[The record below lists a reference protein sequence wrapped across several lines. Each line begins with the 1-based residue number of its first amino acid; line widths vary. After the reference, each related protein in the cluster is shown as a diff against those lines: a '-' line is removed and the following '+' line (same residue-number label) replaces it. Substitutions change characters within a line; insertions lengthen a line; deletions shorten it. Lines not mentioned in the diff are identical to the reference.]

1 MNSRWYC
8 NRTADIRHDLLVA
21 ALLSCCICGLA
32 TRAIAGDAPPWMH
45 AVVNAPLPAHDDKT
59 DAVLLY
65 SDEVVTV
72 QSENKV
78 KTVIREAYKILR
90 PDGREYGLLI
100 VPFNSHSK
108 ITNMRGWCI
117 PAQGKDYEIK
127 EKEGAEV
134 SLPKIAGAELVSDVK
149 AKVLQI
155 PASDPGNI
163 IGYEYEE
170 EEQPYA
176 LQDLWHFQ
184 ERVPVREAHYT
195 LQLPPGWE
203 YKATFLN
210 ATEVKPTQLGNQ
222 VQWSVRDVKALK
234 KEEEMPPWSGVAAQ
248 MIVSYFPAGAA
259 VSGKTFADW
268 RQMGSWYSEL
278 TRGRADSSAEIKQ
291 KVTALTANI
300 PAPLDKMH
308 EIARFVQKDVRYVAI
323 ELGIGGWQPH
333 PSQEVFSHRY
343 GDCKDKATLLSAM
356 LREIGIDSYYVV
368 INTERGSV
376 SPEVQAHLGAFDHAI
391 LAIKLPPGMEDPS
404 LYATLRHPK
413 LGTFLFFDPTN
424 EVTPFG
430 QIGGYLQANY
440 GLLVGPDGGELV
452 QLPKQP
458 GNMNGVKRTAKLT
471 LSPQG
476 ALTGD
481 FEETRIG
488 DRAAEQREALRAVT
502 KDADRIK
509 PIETLLSH
517 SLSLFQI
524 TKAIVVNLQET
535 REPFLYRYSVVAP
548 DYAKTAGG
556 LLLVRPRV
564 VGTKSSGLLE
574 TKEPRQLPVE
584 FEGPSLDTDSFEIT
598 LPPGFEVD
606 ELPPPLDLNYSFASY
621 HSKTEANGSVL
632 RYTRSLEVK
641 ELSVPV
647 NKVEELRTFYRRI
660 AGDERNNAVL
670 KPAGLGK

>member
-1 MNSRWYC
+1 
-8 NRTADIRHDLLVA
+8 
-21 ALLSCCICGLA
+21 
-32 TRAIAGDAPPWMH
+32 
-45 AVVNAPLPAHDDKT
+45 
-59 DAVLLY
+59 
-65 SDEVVTV
+65 
-72 QSENKV
+72 
-78 KTVIREAYKILR
+78 
-90 PDGREYGLLI
+90 
-100 VPFNSHSK
+100 
-108 ITNMRGWCI
+108 
-117 PAQGKDYEIK
+117 
-127 EKEGAEV
+127 
-134 SLPKIAGAELVSDVK
+134 
-149 AKVLQI
+149 
-155 PASDPGNI
+155 
-163 IGYEYEE
+163 
-170 EEQPYA
+170 
-176 LQDLWHFQ
+176 
-184 ERVPVREAHYT
+184 
-195 LQLPPGWE
+195 
-203 YKATFLN
+203 
-210 ATEVKPTQLGNQ
+210 
-222 VQWSVRDVKALK
+222 
-234 KEEEMPPWSGVAAQ
+234 
-248 MIVSYFPAGAA
+248 
-259 VSGKTFADW
+259 
-268 RQMGSWYSEL
+268 
-278 TRGRADSSAEIKQ
+278 
-291 KVTALTANI
+291 VTALTANI

-404 LYATLRHPK
+404 LYATLQHPK

-440 GLLVGPDGGELV
+440 GLLVGPEGGELV

-476 ALTGD
+476 TLTGD

-488 DRAAEQREALRAVT
+488 DRAAEQREALRSVT

-548 DYAKTAGG
+548 DYAKSAGG

-584 FEGPSLDTDSFEIT
+584 FEGPSLDTDTFEIT

-606 ELPPPLDLNYSFASY
+606 ELPPPVDLNYSFASY

>member
-8 NRTADIRHDLLVA
+8 NRTADIKHDLLVA
-21 ALLSCCICGLA
+21 ALLGGCICGLA
-32 TRAIAGDAPPWMH
+32 TRAIAADAPPWMH
-45 AVVNAPLPAHDDKT
+45 AVVSVPLPAHDDKT

-78 KTVIREAYKILR
+78 RTVIREAYKILR

-210 ATEVKPTQLGNQ
+210 ATELKPTQLGNQ
-222 VQWSVRDVKALK
+222 VQWSVSDVKALK

-440 GLLVGPDGGELV
+440 GLLVGPEGGELV

-476 ALTGD
+476 TLTGD

-488 DRAAEQREALRAVT
+488 DRAAEQREALRSVT

-548 DYAKTAGG
+548 DYAKSAGG

-584 FEGPSLDTDSFEIT
+584 FEGPSLDTDTFEIT

-606 ELPPPLDLNYSFASY
+606 ELPPPVDLNYSFASY

>member
-1 MNSRWYC
+1 MKSRWYC
-8 NRTADIRHDLLVA
+8 SRIVDRKRAFLVA
-21 ALLSCCICGLA
+21 ALLSGYVCGFA
-32 TRAIAGDAPPWMH
+32 PPAIAGDAPAWMH
-45 AVVNAPLPAHDDKT
+45 AVASASLPTHDDKT
-59 DAVLLY
+59 NAVLLY

-72 QSENKV
+72 QSETKI
-78 KTVIREAYKILR
+78 KTVVREAYKILR
-90 PDGREYGLLI
+90 PDGRELGFLV
-100 VPFNSHSK
+100 VPFNSHTR
-108 ITNMRGWCI
+108 ITNMHGWCI
-117 PAQGKDYEIK
+117 PAQGKDYEVK
-127 EKEGAEV
+127 EKDGAEV
-134 SLPKIAGAELVSDVK
+134 SLPKVAGAELVSDVR

-155 PASDPGNI
+155 PAADPGNI

-184 ERVPVREAHYT
+184 ETVPVREAHYT

-210 ATEVKPTQLGNQ
+210 AAELKPTQSGNQ
-222 VQWSVRDVKALK
+222 WQWSVSDVKALK
-234 KEEEMPPWSGVAAQ
+234 REDEMPPWSGVAGQ

-259 VSGKTFADW
+259 VAGKTFGDW

-278 TRGRADSSAEIKQ
+278 TRGRADSSPEIKQ
-291 KVTALTANI
+291 KVTALTAS
-300 PAPLDKMH
+300 AATPLDKMR
-308 EIARFVQKDVRYVAI
+308 ELARFVQKDVRYVAI

-333 PSQEVFSHRY
+333 PSQEVLTHRY
-343 GDCKDKATLLSAM
+343 GDCKDKATLLSSM
-356 LREIGIDSYYVV
+356 LHEIGIDSYYVV

-376 SPEVQAHLGAFDHAI
+376 TPEVQAHLGAFDHAI
-391 LAIKLPPGMEDPS
+391 LAIKLPPGMSDPS
-404 LYATLRHPK
+404 LYATLQHPK
-413 LGTFLFFDPTN
+413 LGAILFFDPTN

-440 GLLVGPDGGELV
+440 GLLVTPDGGELV

-458 GNMNGVKRTAKLT
+458 GQMNGVNRTAKLALT
-471 LSPQG
+471 PQG

-481 FEETRIG
+481 FDETRVG
-488 DRAAEQREALRAVT
+488 DRAAEQREALRSVT

-509 PIETLLSH
+509 PIESLLSH
-517 SLSLFQI
+517 SLSIFQI
-524 TKAIVVNLQET
+524 TKATVVNLQET
-535 REPFLYRYSVVAP
+535 RQPFGYRYSIVAP

-584 FEGPSLDTDSFEIT
+584 FEGPSLDTDTFEIT
-598 LPPGFEVD
+598 LPPGYEVD
-606 ELPPPLDLNYSFASY
+606 ELPPPLDLNYSFATY
-621 HSKTEANGSVL
+621 HSKTEANGNVL
-632 RYTRSLEVK
+632 RYTRTMEVK

-647 NKVEELRTFYRRI
+647 SKVEELRTFYRRI
-660 AGDERNNAVL
+660 AGDERNTAVL
-670 KPAGLGK
+670 KPAGPGK